1 MNRETLEMLL
11 IDYIDG
17 KLTPEEKLQVEQEL
31 VNNKDAYILYE
42 QLKEVIHT
50 MERSAKL
57 EPTVKLKSSFDKLL
71 EEEIQSTK
79 KPKVIFFQPAFY
91 RVAAAI
97 ALIVLGGGI
106 GYWISKYQQQQQ
118 ELADIRKEVQ
128 ATKNMM
134 MTMLDNH
141 HSASQRVLGATVALK
156 MERPDDEIIHVLAN
170 AMNED
175 SNTNVRLAAL
185 DALSKF
191 NKEQSVRKLLI
202 ASLTTQKDPIV
213 QIALIRIL
221 VEIRAQG
228 AVKELQRIT
237 NDEESL
243 KEVKDEA
250 HAGILKLS

>member
-1 MNRETLEMLL
+1 MNKETLETLL

-17 KLTPEEKLQVEQEL
+17 RLTPEEKLQVEQEL
-31 VNNKDAYILYE
+31 VSNRETYILYE
-42 QLKEVIHT
+42 QLKEVIHS
-50 MERSAKL
+50 MERSSKL
-57 EPTVKLKSSFDKLL
+57 EPTAKLKSSFDKLI
-71 EEEIQSTK
+71 EEEIRSSK
-79 KPKVIFFQPAFY
+79 KSKTIFFTPAFY
-91 RVAAAI
+91 RVAAAV
-97 ALIVLGGGI
+97 ALVVLGGGI
-106 GYWISKYQQQQQ
+106 GYWISKYERQQK
-118 ELADIRKEVQ
+118 ELADIRKEMQ
-128 ATKNMM
+128 ATKTMM

-141 HSASQRVLGATVALK
+141 QSASQRVLGATVAMK
-156 MERPDDEIIHVLAN
+156 MERPDDEIIHALAS

-191 NKEQSVRKLLI
+191 NKEQNVRKLLI
-202 ASLTTQKDPIV
+202 TSLTTQKDPIV

-228 AVKELQRIT
+228 AVKEFQRIT
-237 NDEESL
+237 TDEETL

>member
-1 MNRETLEMLL
+1 MNRETLETLL

-17 KLTPEEKLQVEQEL
+17 RLTPEEKLQVEQEL
-31 VNNKDAYILYE
+31 VNNKEAYILYE
-42 QLKEVIHT
+42 QLKEVIHR
-50 MERSAKL
+50 MDRSSKL
-57 EPTVKLKSSFDKLL
+57 EPTSKLKSSFDKLI
-71 EEEIQSTK
+71 EEEIRSAK
-79 KPKVIFFQPAFY
+79 KSKTIFFRPAFY
-91 RVAAAI
+91 RVAAAV
-97 ALIVLGGGI
+97 ALVVLGGGI
-106 GYWISKYQQQQQ
+106 GYWISKYERQQQ
-118 ELADIRKEVQ
+118 ELADIRKEMQ
-128 ATKNMM
+128 ATKTMM

-141 HSASQRVLGATVALK
+141 QSASQRVLGATVALK
-156 MERPDDEIIHVLAN
+156 MDRPDDEIIQALAN

-191 NKEQSVRKLLI
+191 NKEQNVRKLLI

-228 AVKELQRIT
+228 TVKELQRIT
-237 NDEESL
+237 NDEETL

>member
-1 MNRETLEMLL
+1 MNRETLETLL

-17 KLTPEEKLQVEQEL
+17 RLTPEEKLQVEQEL
-31 VNNKDAYILYE
+31 VNNKEAYILYE
-42 QLKEVIHT
+42 QLKEVIHS
-50 MERSAKL
+50 MERSSKL
-57 EPTVKLKSSFDKLL
+57 EPTASLKSSFDKLI
-71 EEEIQSTK
+71 EEEIKSSK
-79 KPKVIFFQPAFY
+79 KSKTIFFTPAFH
-91 RVAAAI
+91 RVAAAVV
-97 ALIVLGGGI
+97 LVVLGGGI
-106 GYWISKYQQQQQ
+106 GYWISKYERQQQ
-118 ELADIRKEVQ
+118 ELADIRKEMQ
-128 ATKNMM
+128 ATKTMM

-141 HSASQRVLGATVALK
+141 QSASQRVLGATVALK
-156 MERPDDEIIHVLAN
+156 MDRPDDEIILALAN

-191 NKEQSVRKLLI
+191 NKEQNVRKLLI

-237 NDEESL
+237 TDEEML

>member
-1 MNRETLEMLL
+1 
-11 IDYIDG
+11 
-17 KLTPEEKLQVEQEL
+17 
-31 VNNKDAYILYE
+31 
-42 QLKEVIHT
+42 
-50 MERSAKL
+50 MERSSKL
-57 EPTVKLKSSFDKLL
+57 EPTAKLKSSFDKLI
-71 EEEIQSTK
+71 EEEIRSSK
-79 KPKVIFFQPAFY
+79 KNKTIFFQPAFY
-91 RVAAAI
+91 RVAAAVT
-97 ALIVLGGGI
+97 LVVLGGGI
-106 GYWISKYQQQQQ
+106 GYWISKYERQQQ
-118 ELADIRKEVQ
+118 ELADIRKEMQ

-141 HSASQRVLGATVALK
+141 QSASQRVLGATVALK
-156 MERPDDEIIHVLAN
+156 MERPDDEIILALAN

-191 NKEQSVRKLLI
+191 NKEQNVRKILI

-228 AVKELQRIT
+228 TVKELQRIT
-237 NDEESL
+237 NDEEAL